1 MNYLVTVF
9 CVMVLLPGSYSHL
22 YAQTPSYVGRI
33 DTFLTNLDS
42 DQNINANV
50 LVAEGGKIEG
60 GKITEERSFGWANA
74 SWHRLNR
81 ISPGTNRIKQGGHF
95 PFHF

>member
-9 CVMVLLPGSYSHL
+9 CAMVLLPGSYSHL

-50 LVAEGGKIEG
+50 LVAEGGKI
-60 GKITEERSFGWANA
+60 TEERSFGWANA
-74 SWHRLNR
+74 SRHRLNR
-81 ISPGTNRIKQGGHF
+81 ISPGTNRIKQGGHL